1 MDAVTIGAVAALLTA
16 AAGLAKILAS
26 KDTEKPWVVGVVTLG
41 IVGGVLLL
49 VGRSPPPPP
58 PPSPAPAPA
67 PAPAPSPSLQEYQR
81 QVRAVCAEDREAEVG
96 FKHRTEGIQR
106 DVMTGNLSALA
117 SLISA
122 MTDVIV
128 KEQGLAGR
136 LGALNA
142 PSTLEPV
149 QSEAVATW
157 NRKLAVS
164 REIRDQLAHKASD
177 PVGLAEAMAHAS
189 ASQESQ
195 LESEKDDLLRRL
207 GGPGCDPSP

>member
-96 FKHRTEGIQR
+96 FKHRTPSFAAARRARRRPPRAR
-106 DVMTGNLSALA
+106 DERSRFTSRGPTSA
-117 SLISA
+117 
-122 MTDVIV
+122 
-128 KEQGLAGR
+128 R
-136 LGALNA
+136 A
-142 PSTLEPV
+142 PRT
-149 QSEAVATW
+149 
-157 NRKLAVS
+157 
-164 REIRDQLAHKASD
+164 
-177 PVGLAEAMAHAS
+177 
-189 ASQESQ
+189 
-195 LESEKDDLLRRL
+195 
-207 GGPGCDPSP
+207 